1 MTAFLLWFM
10 EITPFLRR
18 LTSALLLPGDQML
31 NTSHPTL
38 MSQRFVLSCLC
49 RSLGLEVRFLCFS
62 WERATVK
69 KYPKQIWDQQNQV
82 PGMTKNWSQGLCVHS
97 TKLRAWSL
105 VCAWQAASEWVSEW
119 RFLGRRCED
128 KVAMASDPLIANWV
142 LTSHG
147 VENPI

>member
-1 MTAFLLWFM
+1 MVHGDHPISKKAHLCSA
-10 EITPFLRR
+10 PARR
-18 LTSALLLPGDQML
+18 PNVEYKPPYL
-31 NTSHPTL
+31 NVSETCV
-38 MSQRFVLSCLC
+38 VLFF

-69 KYPKQIWDQQNQV
+69 KYPRQIWDQQNQV

-105 VCAWQAASEWVSEW
+105 VCPWQAASEWVSEW

-128 KVAMASDPLIANWV
+128 KVAMVSDPLIANWV
-142 LTSHG
+142 LTSRG